1 MCYSLVAKQLLNY
14 GEMKM
19 KRLLENYR
27 LKKYYFSIRKKFILF
42 NTCIGGIF
50 ILVLILLLSQY
61 IERNNMENTEQY
73 VLSLNTQINNSVD
86 MYIQDMKKA
95 LLLLS
100 QDVNL
105 PVVANKDYNGT
116 YESYSAYKNFYNN
129 VRSLLFFNGY
139 KALTV
144 FLYDK
149 KEVLATDLSN
159 SEDFTF
165 YHNALNNSAYN
176 IIGNSKKNIV
186 LLPESNILPDSN
198 EKDFFLCAIKLW
210 PNISGSKD
218 FMALSVDKNLFSK
231 FLNGVNNGSFDDIL
245 ITTEDDKVIF
255 SLNSLYRA
263 GENIKN
269 DIGNI
274 KSNTNKFNNIFVKDS
289 EYYTIIKNSSLTGW
303 NVVSFINKEK
313 IDRQIFKSKVT
324 IALIATLITLTLIVL
339 INTYLSRSTKDLMIL
354 SKMMKNAE
362 NDNYQSRSEI
372 ERNDEIGELS
382 RSFNTM
388 VKNVLKNQVLRKEA
402 EIKTLQK
409 QINPHFLYNTLDSIS
424 SLAMKSQNQQIYE
437 TVEKL
442 ADFFRYNISIDS
454 LNLVNIQIEIQ
465 HVRNY
470 IDIIAIRLGKK
481 LKVNYNIDE
490 DILTYRIER
499 FVIQPIVEN
508 AIQHAFNM
516 RSNNYIIN
524 IRAYSDNQTIFIEV
538 FDNGSGIEES
548 RLNSIMDYINGG
560 GNDGTSIEE
569 SSGGIGLRNVN
580 LRIKYSFGDMYGISI
595 KSMVGHGTCV
605 TVMIP
610 KIK

>member
-1 MCYSLVAKQLLNY
+1 
-14 GEMKM
+14 
-19 KRLLENYR
+19 
-27 LKKYYFSIRKKFILF
+27 
-42 NTCIGGIF
+42 
-50 ILVLILLLSQY
+50 
-61 IERNNMENTEQY
+61 MENTEQY